1 MMTFILIIHSIT
13 CALLVLVVL
22 MQAGRGGG
30 LTESFSSAESVF
42 GAQTNDFMV
51 KTTSILAAVFF
62 VTSLSLAYLS
72 SHQSRSLMAAE
83 KERSKAAKSSAK
95 SPLTKDVVKEVT
107 ANTAAPIAN
116 QVTANTQAQPAAQ

>member
-1 MMTFILIIHSIT
+1 MMTFVLIIHSIT

-42 GAQTNDFMV
+42 GAQTSDFMV
-51 KTTSILAAVFF
+51 RTTSSLAAVFF

-72 SHQSRSLMAAE
+72 SHQSRSLMATD
-83 KERSKAAKSSAK
+83 KERSKAVQSSVK
-95 SPLTKDVVKEVT
+95 QPLTKKDVAKEVS
-107 ANTAAPIAN
+107 ANMVAPNVN
-116 QVTANTQAQPAAQ
+116 QVMANTQAQ

>member
-1 MMTFILIIHSIT
+1 MMTFVLIIHSIT

-42 GAQTNDFMV
+42 GAQTSDFMV
-51 KTTSILAAVFF
+51 RTTSILAAVFF

-72 SHQSRSLMAAE
+72 SHQSRSLMATD
-83 KERSKAAKSSAK
+83 KERSKAVQSSVK
-95 SPLTKDVVKEVT
+95 QPLTKKDVAKEVS
-107 ANTAAPIAN
+107 ANMVAPNVN
-116 QVTANTQAQPAAQ
+116 QVMANTQAQ